1 MARPRKFAEDDVIA
15 AARDQF
21 WSHGYAGTSLDD
33 LTEVTGLGRGSLY
46 SAFGDKR
53 ALFIRALDEYCT
65 TVIAGVTDELRGSEA
80 RAYDRL
86 VDHIRNIA
94 RTNAA
99 DSARRGC
106 LMAKSAAELGS
117 TDTVVVRR
125 VKRSLDS
132 YRSELAATISEAQC
146 DGDIDP
152 EANPGYLAL
161 LVLAVLRGAEALRK
175 GGCSAADIMALAEQA
190 IDLLPRVAVPA

>member
-1 MARPRKFAEDDVIA
+1 
-15 AARDQF
+15 
-21 WSHGYAGTSLDD
+21 
-33 LTEVTGLGRGSLY
+33 
-46 SAFGDKR
+46 
-53 ALFIRALDEYCT
+53 
-65 TVIAGVTDELRGSEA
+65 
-80 RAYDRL
+80 
-86 VDHIRNIA
+86 
-94 RTNAA
+94 
-99 DSARRGC
+99 
-106 LMAKSAAELGS
+106 MAKSAAELGS

>member
-1 MARPRKFAEDDVIA
+1 MARPRNFAEDDVIA
-15 AARDQF
+15 AVRDQF

-33 LTEVTGLGRGSLY
+33 LTEVSGLGRGSLY
-46 SAFGDKR
+46 SAFGDKH

-65 TVIAGVTDELRGSEA
+65 TVIADVTEELRGSEA
-80 RAYDRL
+80 CAYDRL
-86 VDHIRNIA
+86 VDHIRRMA

-106 LMAKSAAELGS
+106 LMAKSVAELGS

-132 YRSELAATISEAQC
+132 YQSELAATISEAQR

-190 IDLLPRVAVPA
+190 IDLLPRVAVPV